1 MAEKRFRVVASVIS
15 RDGRYLITQR
25 RPQATL
31 PLLWEFPGGRV
42 EDGETD
48 QEALSR
54 EVKERLGVEVDVGKE
69 VRRVVHPYA
78 TYTVELHVYEGTL
91 RSDRLQ
97 ALRVNDFRWVLPSE
111 LDQFRFPGADQHTVD
126 QLLGLAPQQAKE

>member
-1 MAEKRFRVVASVIS
+1 MRRKIRVVGAMIEK
-15 RDGRYLITQR
+15 DGKYLITQR
-25 RPQATL
+25 PATASL

-42 EDGETD
+42 EDAETD
-48 QEALSR
+48 EEALRR
-54 EVKERLGVEVDVGKE
+54 EVKERLGVDVVVGKE

-78 TYTVELHVYEGTL
+78 TYTVELHVYEGSL
-91 RSDRLQ
+91 ASERLQ

-126 QLLGLAPQQAKE
+126 QLLGLAPPQPKE